1 MLPSLIQL
9 ATVLGKSIG
18 TAIVVATVRYLEKK
32 SMIKHFQKKLNELTG
47 K

>member
-32 SMIKHFQKKLNELTG
+32 SLIKHFRQKINELSS